1 MAYLMKR
8 LVVALLFGLIVV
20 PPTARA
26 DETIGCG
33 LTSAPLMA
41 QPEGSVLIGC
51 TGGVTDAFGEQ
62 LVMVLNRILQNRL
75 DPQAIMAK
83 LDDIESVPD
92 EGTARTV
99 SETQRHA
106 IVQALVGKQAEQVAI
121 LAHPLVE
128 DSAEFGKGI
137 AAPLIMV
144 GWQIEGNQIR
154 RAAPKAIE
162 NIAGVAI
169 IVRSRDAA
177 PPKAMQLKA
186 ALAAGHIG
194 AQLVSDPGLTAEAA
208 MLWIGR
214 RPVFMRAD
222 AAKQ

>member
-1 MAYLMKR
+1 MKR
-8 LVVALLFGLIVV
+8 LVLALLFAPIVLAS
-20 PPTARA
+20 PAQAEDP
-26 DETIGCG
+26 IGCA

-41 QPEGSVLIGC
+41 QPDGSILIGC
-51 TGGVTDAFGEQ
+51 AGGLTDPFGEQ
-62 LVMVLNRILQNRL
+62 LVNVLNKMLQSRL
-75 DPQAIMAK
+75 DPQAVLAK
-83 LDDIESVPD
+83 LEEVEAVP
-92 EGTARTV
+92 EQGVARTV
-99 SETQRHA
+99 SDNQRHA
-106 IVQALVGKQAEQVAI
+106 LVQALSGKQAEQIAI
-121 LAHPLVE
+121 VAHPLVE